1 MADRRDPPGP
11 VEPLPVEPFSED
23 AEPVLTSPEDVAS
36 AGRSCMAIVVLGAI
50 IVLLLVVWVAYRA
63 LGGA

>member
-1 MADRRDPPGP
+1 MADRHHPDP
-11 VEPLPVEPFSED
+11 VEQTRAEQAIDDV
-23 AEPVLTSPEDVAS
+23 EPVLTTPEDVAS

-50 IVLLLVVWVAYRA
+50 IVLVLVFWVIYRA